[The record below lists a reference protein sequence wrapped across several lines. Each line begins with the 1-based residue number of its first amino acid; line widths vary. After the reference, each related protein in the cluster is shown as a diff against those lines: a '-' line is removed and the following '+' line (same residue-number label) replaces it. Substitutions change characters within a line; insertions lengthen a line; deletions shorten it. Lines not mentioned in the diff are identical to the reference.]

1 MEKERPRSVS
11 GENPNFIINKGLF
24 LVAELGAFL

>member
-1 MEKERPRSVS
+1 MEKERPGSAS
-11 GENPNFIINKGLF
+11 GENPNFIINVGLI